1 LSKAYDLGNLGAYLR
16 IATMNFDEYCSAIT
30 LIDQE
35 LQRIA
40 DITAGQALFEVAN
53 RDNPVFV
60 QLMSRHQHLV
70 QLSSELTERMA
81 AATSQNADC

>member
-16 IATMNFDEYCSAIT
+16 ITTMNFDEYCNAIT

-40 DITAGQALFEVAN
+40 DVTAGQALFEVAN
-53 RDNPVFV
+53 RDNPAFV
-60 QLMSRHQHLV
+60 QLMFRHQHLV
-70 QLSSELTERMA
+70 QLSNELTERMA
-81 AATSQNADC
+81 AATSQNTDC

>member
-1 LSKAYDLGNLGAYLR
+1 LTKAYDLGNLGAYLR
-16 IATMNFDEYCSAIT
+16 IATMNFDEYCKAIT

-35 LQRIA
+35 LQKIA

-53 RDNPVFV
+53 RDNPAFV

-70 QLSSELTERMA
+70 QLSNVLIERMA
-81 AATSQNADC
+81 AATLQNTDC

>member
-1 LSKAYDLGNLGAYLR
+1 
-16 IATMNFDEYCSAIT
+16 MNFDEYCKAIT

-35 LQRIA
+35 LQKIA

-53 RDNPVFV
+53 RDNPAFV

-70 QLSSELTERMA
+70 QLSNVLIERMA
-81 AATSQNADC
+81 AATLQNTDC

>member
-1 LSKAYDLGNLGAYLR
+1 MGNLGAYLR
-16 IATMNFDEYCSAIT
+16 IATMNFDEYCKAIT

-35 LQRIA
+35 LQKIA

-53 RDNPVFV
+53 RDNPAFV

-70 QLSSELTERMA
+70 QLSNVLIERMA
-81 AATSQNADC
+81 AATLQNTDC